1 MDREK
6 VKIRLSRKRTLCALI
21 LIAAFVLSDLT
32 GGFAAGQRQ
41 GYGGGP
47 LQVEAASSEY
57 RAFWFSFY
65 DYTAYRKKYGS
76 PGAAT
81 FRSYFDQVCKNGKNR
96 GMNCVI
102 VHVRAF
108 ADAMYRSRYFPWSEH
123 ISGKQGRNPGFDP
136 LAIMVSV
143 AHSNGL
149 RIEAWINPY
158 RVAYHTKFSRLSKNN
173 PARKWRASK
182 KKKRNVLVYNGAIYF
197 NPAKKEVRDLIVNGV
212 REIVRNYN
220 VDGIHMDDYFYPSF
234 SSGNVRKAFDAPEY
248 KKSVYKRKGYTIAR
262 YRRTMVNYLV
272 KRVHAAVKSTRSSCT
287 FGISPAGYMD
297 NLTSPYQY
305 YVDINTWVNSSLYV
319 DYICPQIYW
328 GFKHPSAKFDKM
340 VNQWVSK
347 CRSGRVKLY
356 IGIAVYKA
364 GHNIGAGSAERKE
377 WRSDST
383 ILRREVTYARSRG
396 AKGFA
401 FFDYSDLVSSTSR
414 KAVNQ
419 LKTVLK

>member
-1 MDREK
+1 MGRNRDKFRFDF
-6 VKIRLSRKRTLCALI
+6 RHSLCAFI
-21 LIAAFVLSDLT
+21 LIAAFVVSDLT
-32 GGFAAGQRQ
+32 GGLPLQQGQKANK
-41 GYGGGP
+41 GP

-65 DYTAYRKKYGS
+65 DYTTYRKKYKS
-76 PGAAT
+76 PSASS
-81 FRSYFDQVCKNGKNR
+81 FRTYFNQVCRNGKSR
-96 GMNCVI
+96 GMNRVI

-123 ISGKQGRNPGFDP
+123 ISGKQGRSPGFDP
-136 LAIMVSV
+136 LSIMVSV
-143 AHSNGL
+143 AHQNGL
-149 RIEAWINPY
+149 KIEAWINPY
-158 RVAYHTKFSRLSKNN
+158 RVAYHTRFSRLSKNN
-173 PARKWRASK
+173 PARIWHGKK

-212 REIVRNYN
+212 REIVRNYQ

-234 SSGNVRKAFDAPEY
+234 SRGNVKKAFDAKEY
-248 KKSVYKRKGYTIAR
+248 KKSSYKKKGYSIAR

-272 KRVHAAVKSTRSSCT
+272 KRVHSAVKSIRPSCT

-305 YVDINTWVNSSLYV
+305 YVDINTWVNSKAYV

-347 CRSGRVKLY
+347 CRSGKVKLY

-364 GHNIGAGSAERKE
+364 GHNIGASSAERRE

-383 ILRREVTYARSRG
+383 ILRREVVYARSKG

-401 FFDYSDLVSSTSR
+401 FFDYSDLVSSTSK
-414 KAVNQ
+414 KAVKQ
-419 LKTVLK
+419 LKKVLK